1 MVLKKGFND
10 DDTTKLR
17 LVIDYKHNE
26 NTVLIDIQC
35 KILRWLCQTLNKLNT
50 FPSSTY
56 DLYSTIIFMKETDIE
71 KTSLLINNG
80 IYELV
85 SDQF

>member
-1 MVLKKGFND
+1 MLKGKIIISSSKSPYNSPELVVLKKGFND

-35 KILRWLCQTLNKLNT
+35 KILR
-50 FPSSTY
+50 
-56 DLYSTIIFMKETDIE
+56 
-71 KTSLLINNG
+71 
-80 IYELV
+80 
-85 SDQF
+85 